1 MSQNNR
7 NYGSHGHDRRTEG
20 RRNSRSTER
29 EAARD
34 QVEYIYGNAVRK
46 AEPER
51 RWEEEPERKA
61 SPARRWER
69 TPVRKPHPEVR
80 KNREK
85 ARYMNAGYVL
95 FLGAALCICA
105 LILVNYIQ
113 LTAQLT
119 AQTKRVA
126 SKESELNQLKQSNDE
141 EYNRIINSIDL
152 EEIKRI
158 AMGELGMIYA
168 QEGQIVTYENEGRDY
183 MRKVTGSNQ

>member
-1 MSQNNR
+1 MGQNNR
-7 NYGSHGHDRRTEG
+7 SGSSYNRSRRTGSRHSNG
-20 RRNSRSTER
+20 RRETAR
-29 EAARD
+29 E
-34 QVEYIYGNAVRK
+34 QNEYIYGNAVRK

-51 RWEEEPERKA
+51 RREEDPG
-61 SPARRWER
+61 RRREQ

-85 ARYMNAGYVL
+85 ARHMNAGYVL
-95 FLGAALCICA
+95 FLGAALCVCT

-113 LTAQLT
+113 LHAELI
-119 AQTKRVA
+119 AQTRSVA
-126 SKESELNQLKQSNDE
+126 GKESELNQLKLSNDE

-168 QEGQIVTYENEGRDY
+168 EEGQIVTYENEGRDY
-183 MRKVTGSNQ
+183 MRKMTDGNE